1 MGSSG
6 DFAQANTPSDSPLSV
21 AAVLF
26 ARILTRVDSSS
37 ETRHLVA
44 VCVTTP
50 GFQACSEFPDCP
62 EFQVQSPDPLKVAEA
77 EIGQLLAAFVRHVVI
92 ESIGVAP
99 ETAEDFPGESGA
111 ALLTLRRQ
119 AVAST
124 AVN

>member
-6 DFAQANTPSDSPLSV
+6 DFAQANIPSDSPLSV

-26 ARILTRVDSSS
+26 ARILDSSS

-62 EFQVQSPDPLKVAEA
+62 EFQVQFPDPLKAVEA

-99 ETAEDFPGESGA
+99 ETAEDFPGKSGA

>member
-6 DFAQANTPSDSPLSV
+6 DFAQANIPSDSPLSV

-26 ARILTRVDSSS
+26 ARILDSSS

-62 EFQVQSPDPLKVAEA
+62 EFQVQSPDPLKAAEA

-111 ALLTLRRQ
+111 ASLTLRRQ

>member
-6 DFAQANTPSDSPLSV
+6 DFAQANIPSDSPLSV

-26 ARILTRVDSSS
+26 ARILDSSS

-111 ALLTLRRQ
+111 ASLTLRRQ

>member
-6 DFAQANTPSDSPLSV
+6 DFAQANIPSDSPLSV

-26 ARILTRVDSSS
+26 ARIQDSRS

>member
-26 ARILTRVDSSS
+26 ARILDSRS

>member
-6 DFAQANTPSDSPLSV
+6 DFAQANIPSDSPLSV

-26 ARILTRVDSSS
+26 ARIQDSRS

-62 EFQVQSPDPLKVAEA
+62 EFQVQFPDPLKAVEA

-99 ETAEDFPGESGA
+99 GAFDGEKDSGG
-111 ALLTLRRQ
+111 ALRWIPF
-119 AVAST
+119 
-124 AVN
+124 

>member
-6 DFAQANTPSDSPLSV
+6 DFAQANIPSDSPLSA

-26 ARILTRVDSSS
+26 ARIQDSRS

-62 EFQVQSPDPLKVAEA
+62 EFQVQFPDPLKAVEA

>member
-1 MGSSG
+1 MRSSG
-6 DFAQANTPSDSPLSV
+6 GFAQGNIASGSQLSV

-26 ARILTRVDSSS
+26 ARILDSRS

-62 EFQVQSPDPLKVAEA
+62 EFQVQSPDPLKAAKA
-77 EIGQLLAAFVRHVVI
+77 EIDQLWAAFVARHAVI
-92 ESIGVAP
+92 ESFGVAT

-111 ALLTLRRQ
+111 ASLTLRRQ
-119 AVAST
+119 AAAST